1 MTDKE
6 RNNGFELYKAFS
18 EADSRF
24 VDEML
29 DDDLAENIR
38 AANKRRRIRL
48 YSTFAAAAAAVV
60 IAVGL
65 NAFPRGS
72 IAKNET
78 APEQSITYGEDKRGN
93 IGAGENADGDALFAP
108 EAEKSEDAPMNL
120 APPTTTAAETDNAPQ
135 TQEMFDGE
143 EQPAEEKAAEQP
155 SSVAES
161 SSADDKKGVSGVK
174 TDEGAAVSPVPS
186 DEMPYEETPP
196 DDIDLP
202 DLSSVDDS
210 SESGGAEDS
219 APEVGA
225 ETVALSDNVVFAL
238 AEEVSNNH
246 RGRLLAEG
254 DGFTLYSFD
263 NCDPEAIVTVE
274 RDGVYRAALRVR
286 ALPDTL
292 EELAEA
298 LDLKRYL
305 RCEGIEGSET
315 RLTDEQFRDEVL
327 SDLLADGDKLTLTD
341 SKPAGEGITCL
352 CRLGTDR
359 ETYADGIR
367 LTVFEDGS
375 VYFTALGMS
384 GCYTHEE

>member
-29 DDDLAENIR
+29 DDDLAEKIR

-48 YSTFAAAAAAVV
+48 YSTFAAAAAVVV

-65 NAFPRGS
+65 SVFPRES
-72 IAKNET
+72 IGKSET
-78 APEQSITYGEDKRGN
+78 AKENIAFGENSRGN
-93 IGAGENADGDALFAP
+93 MGAGENADGDALYAP
-108 EAEKSEDAPMNL
+108 EAEKAEDAPMNI
-120 APPTTTAAETDNAPQ
+120 APPTTTAAETDNAPK

-143 EQPAEEKAAEQP
+143 EQPAEEKAAELP
-155 SSVAES
+155 SSAAES
-161 SSADDKKGVSGVK
+161 SSSKDGFDYTGKSSHK
-174 TDEGAAVSPVPS
+174 GAAVSPVPS
-186 DEMPYEETPP
+186 DDVPYEETPP

-210 SESGGAEDS
+210 SESGGAKDS
-219 APEVGA
+219 APEVDA

-274 RDGVYRAALRVR
+274 RDGVYRAALRVG

-359 ETYADGIR
+359 ETYADGIM

-384 GCYTHEE
+384 GSYTHEE

>member
-1 MTDKE
+1 MTEKE

-29 DDDLAENIR
+29 DDTLAENIR

-48 YSTFAAAAAAVV
+48 YSSFAAAAAVVV

-65 NAFPRGS
+65 NVFPRGS

-78 APEQSITYGEDKRGN
+78 VPEQSITYGEDKRGN
-93 IGAGENADGDALFAP
+93 IGAGENADGDAIYAP
-108 EAEKSEDAPMNL
+108 EEEKSEDVPMNI
-120 APPTTTAAETDNAPQ
+120 APSAEADNAPQ

-143 EQPAEEKAAEQP
+143 VQTGEEQAEEQTSAA
-155 SSVAES
+155 AES
-161 SSADDKKGVSGVK
+161 SSADDMKGVSGIKKDNEGAAAAPVL
-174 TDEGAAVSPVPS
+174 TDEGS
-186 DEMPYEETPP
+186 YEETPP

-202 DLSSVDDS
+202 DLSSADDI
-210 SESGGAEDS
+210 SERSGGGSSDS
-219 APEVGA
+219 VPQVTA

-263 NCDPEAIVTVE
+263 NCDPDAIVTVE
-274 RDGVYRAALRVR
+274 KDGVYRAALRVGV
-286 ALPDTL
+286 LPDTL
-292 EELAEA
+292 EELADA

-305 RCEGIEGSET
+305 RCEGIEGSDV

-327 SDLLADGDKLTLTD
+327 GDLLADGDELILTD
-341 SKPAGEGITCL
+341 SKPESEGITCL

-359 ETYADGIR
+359 ETFLDGIR
-367 LTVFEDGS
+367 MTVFEDGS
-375 VYFTALGMS
+375 VYFTALGINGIYS
-384 GCYTHEE
+384 PEE